1 MEGREEEQQPQ
12 IEHLTDSELGRICS
26 ELMSD
31 LESCISSFNVE
42 EQVRKLRTISEHEGQ
57 KLGVLIFRVTSIR
70 QAAGLV
76 LATKSLS
83 HSPPSS
89 ETLSRMKLVYEKANE
104 FIEACQS
111 TSLETLLGI
120 WREIHYYSK
129 KFDSIESFCL
139 LEKIDLAL
147 ATESIDELAKLAG
160 EIRRIEHELVS
171 TLTSATGLMNRYY
184 EYQRQGSPG
193 SDSCRNERAL
203 QASELDK
210 IIGRCTALIDAYDE
224 SDFERK
230 CSDRSCML
238 RVQECVTKEQL
249 LDLIEQ
255 YRGRAN
261 QPLLSEQAIE
271 ELLAFPKRSP
281 FELRRSRQ
289 ILRREEGQKYGA
301 KQLVSMAE
309 AALKKFET

>member
-1 MEGREEEQQPQ
+1 MEGREEQQLQ

-31 LESCISSFNVE
+31 LESCISSFNIE
-42 EQVRKLRTISEHEGQ
+42 EQLRKLRTMSAYEEYKLDRLFSRINSIS
-57 KLGVLIFRVTSIR
+57 

-89 ETLSRMKLVYEKANE
+89 ETLSRVKLVYLKSKD
-104 FIEACQS
+104 FIEAWNS
-111 TSLETLLGI
+111 ASPGI
-120 WREIHYYSK
+120 WRYVHDYSK
-129 KFDSIESFCL
+129 KIDSIESFCL
-139 LEKIDLAL
+139 LEKIDQAL
-147 ATESIDELAKLAG
+147 ATESIDELAKLAV

-171 TLTSATGLMNRYY
+171 TLERATGWMNRYY
-184 EYQRQGSPG
+184 EYQRQGSQG
-193 SDSCRNERAL
+193 TDSYRNERAL

-210 IIGRCTALIDAYDE
+210 IISRCTALIDAYDE

-255 YRGRAN
+255 YRGQAN

-281 FELRRSRQ
+281 LELRGCRQ
-289 ILRREEGQKYGA
+289 ILRRREEQKYGA
-301 KQLVSMAE
+301 RQLVSMAE